1 MATPLSEDQI
11 QKGLKGLTGW
21 ALCDNALERDFKFG
35 SFREAV
41 AFIIRIAF
49 SAESANHHPEIL
61 NVYSNVRIRLN
72 THDAGGRVTCK
83 DMDLASE
90 ISTVSEAP

>member
-11 QKGLKGLTGW
+11 QQGLQGLTGW
-21 ALCDNALERDFKFG
+21 TLCDNALQRDFKFG

-49 SAESANHHPEIL
+49 AAEAANHHPEIL
-61 NVYSNVRIRLN
+61 NVYSSVCIRLN
-72 THDAGGRVTCK
+72 THDAGGQVTCK

-90 ISTVSEAP
+90 INTVSEAP